1 MDHMN
6 VLDNNKIISSELV
19 QQTLKYWFSDHNHV
33 RSPFP
38 NYVHAKVKDKSS
50 VLFLNWI
57 RGLEPKVKDE
67 INDEVFGEKFEEI
80 IFETAIDLVKTE
92 DERITLLYP
101 FLPRVGDQIDDKSE
115 NESKKNSS
123 IIEREL
129 IKEGDVSYLKIV
141 LENENTKQKWETKIE
156 LPV

>member
-1 MDHMN
+1 MN
-6 VLDNNKIISSELV
+6 VLNKNKIISSELV

-38 NYVHAKVKDKSS
+38 NYVHTKVKEKSS
-50 VLFLNWI
+50 ALFLNWI

-67 INDEVFGEKFEEI
+67 INDEVFSEKFEEI
-80 IFETAIDLVKTE
+80 IFEIAIDLVKTE

-101 FLPRVGDQIDDKSE
+101 FLPRVGDQIDNNSE

-156 LPV
+156 LPM